1 MYHYTFLS
9 EKHLTINQWLVYIY
23 VYTHNDFALNNKT
36 KRIKETQ
43 RNGNKNYETKKIAE
57 QKGYT

>member
-1 MYHYTFLS
+1 MVSIY
-9 EKHLTINQWLVYIY
+9 Y